1 LTFLQYGGFDELH
14 KGQHLLVDCHRVPRE
29 LCLDDQLLLETLAQA
44 AQLAGATVISQIRYR
59 FGDNSP
65 AGCTAIVMLDES
77 HCSVHTYA
85 DLGMMAIDI
94 FTCGATDPK
103 AIWDTISNKLKID
116 SASLRMLP
124 RFEDAEVTVS

>member
-1 LTFLQYGGFDELH
+1 MH
-14 KGQHLLVDCHRVPRE
+14 KGQHLLVDCHGVPHE
-29 LCLDDQLLLETLAQA
+29 LCLNDQLLLETLAQA

-94 FTCGATDPK
+94 FTCGSTDPK
-103 AIWDTISNKLKID
+103 AIWENVCSRLKIE

-124 RFEDAEVTVS
+124 RFENAEATVS

>member
-1 LTFLQYGGFDELH
+1 LH
-14 KGQHLLVDCHRVPRE
+14 KGQHLLVDCHGVPRE

-103 AIWDTISNKLKID
+103 SIWDIVSNKLKIE

-124 RFEDAEVTVS
+124 RFEGAEAIVS